1 VVGTVGDRRTQR
13 GIDLSLTLY
22 DRCASTRCRLL
33 MWSAMGEVIVD
44 APRRTAKQWG
54 GALRPPAPKR
64 KDTGELVIEDA
75 KPADPTRSPVT
86 RAEAVRIVMPA
97 LTQPVTPLE
106 YEPDLV
112 AGELDDGQLPEPR
125 RTGWVVVMVA
135 AVVVATTWLL
145 LAL

>member
-1 VVGTVGDRRTQR
+1 MGD
-13 GIDLSLTLY
+13 
-22 DRCASTRCRLL
+22 
-33 MWSAMGEVIVD
+33 VIVD

-54 GALRPPAPKR
+54 GPLRPPAPKR

-75 KPADPTRSPVT
+75 KPADPNHSRVS

-97 LTQPVTPLE
+97 LTQPVQPLAFD
-106 YEPDLV
+106 PDTI
-112 AGELDDGQLPEPR
+112 AGELDDVEAPSGR
-125 RTGWVVVMVA
+125 AWWIVVVVA

>member
-1 VVGTVGDRRTQR
+1 
-13 GIDLSLTLY
+13 
-22 DRCASTRCRLL
+22 
-33 MWSAMGEVIVD
+33 MGEVIVD

-54 GALRPPAPKR
+54 GVLRPPAPKR

-97 LTQPVTPLE
+97 LTQPVVPLE

-112 AGELDDGQLPEPR
+112 AGELDEVHLPEAR
-125 RTGWVVVMVA
+125 RTWWLVVMVA

>member
-1 VVGTVGDRRTQR
+1 
-13 GIDLSLTLY
+13 
-22 DRCASTRCRLL
+22 
-33 MWSAMGEVIVD
+33 MGEVIVD

-54 GALRPPAPKR
+54 GPLRPPAPKR

-106 YEPDLV
+106 YEPELV
-112 AGELDDGQLPEPR
+112 AGELDDGQVPEAR
-125 RTGWVVVMVA
+125 RTGWVIVVVA
-135 AVVVATTWLL
+135 AVVVATTWFLI
-145 LAL
+145 AL

>member
-1 VVGTVGDRRTQR
+1 VVGTVGDRPTQR

-22 DRCASTRCRLL
+22 DRCTSARYRLL

-54 GALRPPAPKR
+54 GPLRPPAPKR

-106 YEPDLV
+106 YEPELV
-112 AGELDDGQLPEPR
+112 AGELDDGQLSEPR
-125 RTGWVVVMVA
+125 RTGWVVLVA